1 MDFGP
6 ASADRSHTLPPAGT
20 ALQSIFTAVAR
31 GDRLARRRSE
41 GRKEG
46 WGRGESMAW
55 IGWVGFRQGRGLA
68 RRGVL
73 VEYYM
78 EVKVRRN

>member
-6 ASADRSHTLPPAGT
+6 ASADMSHTLPPAGT

-46 WGRGESMAW
+46 WGRGRAW
-55 IGWVGFRQGRGLA
+55 LGLDRSA
-68 RRGVL
+68 SGKG
-73 VEYYM
+73 EG
-78 EVKVRRN
+78 